1 MLSYVIFIVV
11 LCVILL
17 NVVMLIVVALFLI
30 LAKAEVKFG
39 LTEKTEQRLLQSVI
53 IVTVREYYLTDMR
66 RKNVLFG
73 VLGHLKKL
81 C

>member
-1 MLSYVIFIVV
+1 MPSYAIFIVV

-39 LTEKTEQRLLQSVI
+39 LTEKTERRLL
-53 IVTVREYYLTDMR
+53 
-66 RKNVLFG
+66 
-73 VLGHLKKL
+73 
-81 C
+81 